1 MIPVHKEILT
11 ILDSSSYKKGNF
23 GLWFN
28 KFVELDER
36 NNFKVPTRAV
46 NEYKDKYKEIVSY
59 LKDFLLFKHINQ
71 YLFCQSF
78 SSRYE
83 TLVFVA
89 DLKSPLIVGIGETH
103 PSEVSMIFDHNL
115 GIPYV
120 PASSIKGVV
129 RFAYMLE
136 LLDKGIDE
144 NKLKQDKEGSLY
156 IDEEEEWT
164 NVPDIFGT
172 GGDDAKRGKVI
183 FLDSY
188 PLEVPHLH
196 IDIMNPHYGPYY
208 TDEGHKTPPADYHQ
222 PNPIKFLTVAKGS
235 KFIFR
240 VLIDKTHNKYD
251 ELKSKTIKALKRA
264 ITEEGVGAKTSL
276 GYGLFKIVSEKEPS
290 EIIKVYQEKF
300 MSEEDRLKQIKE
312 GMLAKIDKLPK
323 GSQEVDA
330 FIQEWQ
336 RNEKLNKDKE
346 IAEKLIPKVRK
357 KKKNKQYTKSYK
369 ILADILGIS
378 LE

>member
-1 MIPVHKEILT
+1 
-11 ILDSSSYKKGNF
+11 
-23 GLWFN
+23 
-28 KFVELDER
+28 
-36 NNFKVPTRAV
+36 
-46 NEYKDKYKEIVSY
+46 
-59 LKDFLLFKHINQ
+59 
-71 YLFCQSF
+71 
-78 SSRYE
+78 
-83 TLVFVA
+83 
-89 DLKSPLIVGIGETH
+89 
-103 PSEVSMIFDHNL
+103 
-115 GIPYV
+115 
-120 PASSIKGVV
+120 
-129 RFAYMLE
+129 MLE
-136 LLDKGIDE
+136 LLDKGVDE
-144 NKLKQDKEGSLY
+144 NKLKRDKEGNLY

-251 ELKSKTIKALKRA
+251 ELKNKTIKALKRA

-336 RNEKLNKDKE
+336 RNEKLNKDKD
-346 IAEKLIPKVRK
+346 IAEKLIHKVRK

-369 ILADILGIS
+369 ILTEILGIS